1 MGAAVPIMRTES
13 EGERRW
19 FLGGGIHTWKARA
32 EETGGA
38 FLLFEDL
45 MTRGKMTPLHR
56 HPDVDETLYVV
67 EGEILVQIGDT
78 ERAVGVGGVT
88 LAPRGTAHAFM
99 VTSDI
104 ARVLT
109 LQSPG
114 TAQEFYRAASEPIGV
129 DGRHGDVDFARVR
142 ESARKNGGTEILGPA
157 PFTPA

>member
-1 MGAAVPIMRTES
+1 MRTAVPIMRAES

-19 FLGGGIHTWKARA
+19 FLGGGIHTWKATA
-32 EETGGA
+32 EETGGT

-45 MTRGKMTPLHR
+45 MTKGKMTPLHR

-67 EGEILVQIGDT
+67 EGEILVQIGDA
-78 ERAVGVGGVT
+78 ERAVGAGGVT

-99 VTSDI
+99 VTSEV

-114 TAQEFYRAASEPIGV
+114 SAQEFYRAASEVIGA
-129 DGRHGDVDFARVR
+129 DGEHGDVDFARVR
-142 ESARKNGGTEILGPA
+142 ESAQENGGTEILGPP
-157 PFTPA
+157 PFIPA

>member
-1 MGAAVPIMRTES
+1 MRTAVPIMRTES

-19 FLGGGIHTWKARA
+19 FFGGGVHTWKATA
-32 EETGGA
+32 AETGGS

-67 EGEILVQIGDT
+67 EGEILVQIGDA
-78 ERAVGVGGVT
+78 ERAVGAGGLT
-88 LAPRGTAHAFM
+88 LCPRGTAHAFM
-99 VTSDI
+99 VTSEV

-114 TAQEFYRAASEPIGV
+114 SAESFYRDASVAIGLDGEHGTV
-129 DGRHGDVDFARVR
+129 DLARVR
-142 ESARKNGGTEILGPA
+142 ASAQENGGTEILGPP

>member
-1 MGAAVPIMRTES
+1 MHTAVPIMRTNS

-19 FLGGGIHTWKARA
+19 FLGGGIHTWKATA

-45 MTRGKMTPLHR
+45 MTRGKMTPRHR

-67 EGEILVQIGDT
+67 EGEILVQIGDA
-78 ERAVGVGGVT
+78 ERTVGAGGVT

-99 VTSDI
+99 VTSEV

-114 TAQEFYRAASEPIGV
+114 SAQEFYRGASEALGP
-129 DGRHGDVDFARVR
+129 DGEHGDVDFARVR
-142 ESARKNGGTEILGPA
+142 ESAELNGGTEILGPP
-157 PFTPA
+157 PFVPA